1 MKNGALSNS
10 LGVRFYIGSILCT
23 ELHRAVFGYV
33 VGLTLYRGLCP
44 DAWNDPLFFPV
55 PVTIALAL
63 NMDIGQGCGSH
74 YTFEKHYFNQQHVRL
89 NFAKAL
95 CGAFSKNHN

>member
-1 MKNGALSNS
+1 MLYKNSNDKYEKHPDHNS

-44 DAWNDPLFFPV
+44 DAWNDPNL
-55 PVTIALAL
+55 
-63 NMDIGQGCGSH
+63 
-74 YTFEKHYFNQQHVRL
+74 TFL
-89 NFAKAL
+89 
-95 CGAFSKNHN
+95 